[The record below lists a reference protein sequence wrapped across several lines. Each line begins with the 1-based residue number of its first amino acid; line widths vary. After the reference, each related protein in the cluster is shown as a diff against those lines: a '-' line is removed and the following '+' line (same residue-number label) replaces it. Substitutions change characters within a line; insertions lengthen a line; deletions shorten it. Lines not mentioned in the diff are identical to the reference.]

1 MNRLN
6 YEKVFKTLVEETGNY
21 LVNHSLR
28 AMVLGVSG
36 GIDSTVVAAICC
48 EVNKQTNIPLIGRS
62 LPIKN
67 KKDEFSVSELVGKAF
82 CNDFAVCPMTR
93 PYHAALLNVCIDA
106 GSANTANSYFLEEL
120 EEMPN
125 RTPIANGNLQARCRM
140 IHLYDLAGIHGGLV
154 MSTDN
159 QTEYQLGFWTI
170 HGDVGDFDPIQDLWK
185 TEVYGLAGYLFH
197 KYDMKA
203 KATSLFY
210 GKESKECKDA
220 IAKATAIHRSIAL
233 TPTDGL
239 GISNSDLDQIGA
251 KSYNDVDRVLQTLVC
266 PASPENNRVQDALTA
281 EIGPE
286 IIDKIIKRR
295 RNSRFK
301 REKSPIY
308 ISRER
313 YE

>member
-1 MNRLN
+1 
-6 YEKVFKTLVEETGNY
+6 
-21 LVNHSLR
+21 
-28 AMVLGVSG
+28 
-36 GIDSTVVAAICC
+36 
-48 EVNKQTNIPLIGRS
+48 
-62 LPIKN
+62 
-67 KKDEFSVSELVGKAF
+67 
-82 CNDFAVCPMTR
+82 
-93 PYHAALLNVCIDA
+93 
-106 GSANTANSYFLEEL
+106 
-120 EEMPN
+120 
-125 RTPIANGNLQARCRM
+125 
-140 IHLYDLAGIHGGLV
+140 

-266 PASPENNRVQDALTA
+266 PASPENDRVQDALTV